1 MKSVN
6 QWILSDIMY
15 AAYLLSSGRF
25 MATIV
30 HMGAKKKTPPH
41 PPKRDRKMAEIQK
54 EFHPLIEI
62 ARQRLALKTG
72 TAVVN
77 QAVREFLERHKLWPP
92 TSTDS

>member
-1 MKSVN
+1 
-6 QWILSDIMY
+6 
-15 AAYLLSSGRF
+15 
-25 MATIV
+25 
-30 HMGAKKKTPPH
+30 
-41 PPKRDRKMAEIQK
+41 MAEIQK